1 MSAYAGAGIALFFI
15 GLYATIT
22 RRNLLQLVIGLE
34 LMARGVSLL
43 FILAGL
49 AQQSLP
55 VAQAIVITSILI
67 EAVTVAVAL
76 SLVVAAYQHN
86 ETISVE
92 SLRRLKG

>member
-1 MSAYAGAGIALFFI
+1 MSSYAGAGLALVLI

-22 RRNLLQLVIGLE
+22 RRNLLQLVIGVE
-34 LMARGVSLL
+34 LMARGVSLI
-43 FILAGL
+43 FILAGV
-49 AQQSLP
+49 AQDSLP

-67 EAVTVAVAL
+67 EAVTVAIAL

-86 ETISVE
+86 NSLSLE